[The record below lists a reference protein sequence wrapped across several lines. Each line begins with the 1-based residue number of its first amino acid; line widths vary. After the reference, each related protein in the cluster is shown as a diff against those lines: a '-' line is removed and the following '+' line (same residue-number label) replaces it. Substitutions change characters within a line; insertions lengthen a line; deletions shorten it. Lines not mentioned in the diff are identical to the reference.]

1 MLEESSCTPRLSFN
15 QRDQYESGS
24 RHIVFIFEPTPSA
37 QVEQSRQYR
46 CLGYASRICTSYRG
60 IMHRSYGTPLIKTR
74 NRLCRK
80 GTKVVSRGSRESPSL
95 PLKFDLRG
103 RLRDSKNRITRRNE
117 LGETRPVPTSPTLTF
132 MPRANIF
139 ESKTLELLIKTNS
152 YILDIKYYFS
162 RVY

>member
-103 RLRDSKNRITRRNE
+103 RLRDSNNTTKRTGRNAT
-117 LGETRPVPTSPTLTF
+117 GTSPTLTF